1 MSIWDNTYLGTIWDD
16 WRKKATDWKD
26 EKTISNR
33 KEFEKKFN
41 I

>member
-26 EKTISNR
+26 EKTIANR